1 MYKIIRTAIMK
12 VLVEY
17 QKRHASDKLLL
28 ITDDENTTCV
38 QIVSVFQH
46 TNRKKF
52 MRAVTVTITF
62 DEQEVK

>member
-17 QKRHASDKLLL
+17 QKRHRSDKLLL
-28 ITDDENTTCV
+28 IKDDEDTMCA

-52 MRAVTVTITF
+52 SRAVTVTITF

>member
-1 MYKIIRTAIMK
+1 MYKTIRTAIMK
-12 VLVEY
+12 ILVEY

-28 ITDDENTTCV
+28 ITDDENTTCA

-52 MRAVTVTITF
+52 MRTVTVTITV
-62 DEQEVK
+62 DEEEVK